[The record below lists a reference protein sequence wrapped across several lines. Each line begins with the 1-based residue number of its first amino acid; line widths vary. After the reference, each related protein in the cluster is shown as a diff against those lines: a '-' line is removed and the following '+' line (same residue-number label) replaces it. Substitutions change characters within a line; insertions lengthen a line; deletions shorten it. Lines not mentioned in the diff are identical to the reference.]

1 MILGD
6 CLEIMPTLP
15 DKSIDMT
22 ITSPPYDNLRTYGG
36 SLEWGEHIWKPII
49 AELFRLT
56 KDGGVVVWVVADAT
70 VKGSETGTSFKQAL
84 YFKEI
89 GFNLHDTMIFE
100 KDSFQKPNHNRYWA
114 CFEYMFVFSKGK
126 PKTAYM
132 ISDRANS
139 QSGKTV
145 SSKTV
150 RNADGS
156 TSTRHPVVI
165 AAFGKRKNIWAYST
179 GYGKGTT
186 YKEAYLHPA
195 MFPEQLATD
204 HVISW
209 SNPGD
214 TILDPFAGSGTTG
227 VACINTGRD
236 FIGIELNQKYYEMAR
251 ARIEKAQSTARQMEL
266 NEAAKPMRERS
277 AANPPPARLYGPS
290 LSVAQNQTICL

>member
-1 MILGD
+1 MIKPYYETSNGKLYHGD
-6 CLEIMPTLP
+6 CLQILP
-15 DKSIDMT
+15 MLEPVDLMV
-22 ITSPPYDNLRTYGG
+22 TSPPYDDLRTYQGYKFDFEG
-36 SLEWGEHIWKPII
+36 I
-49 AELFRLT
+49 AKELFRVT
-56 KDGGVVVWVVADAT
+56 KGGGVIVWVVGDAT
-70 VKGSETGTSFKQAL
+70 VNGSETGTSFRQAL

-114 CFEYMFVFSKGK
+114 CFEYMFVLSKGK

-145 SSKTV
+145 SGKTV

-156 TSTRHPVVI
+156 TSMRRPFVI

-186 YKEAYLHPA
+186 CKEAYQHPA

-204 HVISW
+204 HIISW
-209 SNPGD
+209 SNKGD
-214 TILDPFAGSGTTG
+214 TVLDPMCGSGITLKM
-227 VACINTGRD
+227 AEKLNRRW
-236 FIGIELNQKYYEMAR
+236 IGIEISEKYCEIA
-251 ARIEKAQSTARQMEL
+251 AKRIE
-266 NEAAKPMRERS
+266 NERKQRK
-277 AANPPPARLYGPS
+277 LF
-290 LSVAQNQTICL
+290 

>member
-1 MILGD
+1 MLELNKIYCGD
-6 CLEIMPTLP
+6 NVTVMKQMPDECVDLTV
-15 DKSIDMT
+15 
-22 ITSPPYDNLRTYGG
+22 TSPPYDNLRAYNGNSAFDFEG
-36 SLEWGEHIWKPII
+36 I
-49 AELFRLT
+49 AKELFRVT
-56 KDGGVVVWVVADAT
+56 KAGGVVVWVVGDAT
-70 VKGSETGTSFKQAL
+70 INGSETGTSFKQAL
-84 YFKEI
+84 FFKEI

-114 CFEYMFVFSKGK
+114 CFEYMFVLSKGN

-156 TSTRHPVVI
+156 TSTRRPVVI

-186 YKEAYLHPA
+186 CKEAYQHPA

-204 HVISW
+204 HILSW
-209 SNPGD
+209 SNEGD
-214 TILDPFAGSGTTG
+214 TVLDPFAGSGTTG
-227 VACINTGRD
+227 IAAMNTGRK
-236 FIGIELNQKYYEMAR
+236 FIL
-251 ARIEKAQSTARQMEL
+251 IEKDAGYCEIIR
-266 NEAAKPMRERS
+266 RRI
-277 AANPPPARLYGPS
+277 ANHEPLLQA
-290 LSVAQNQTICL
+290 VNV